1 MNETPAPTR
10 RKLDRRALIIAG
22 VAVVALI
29 FFLLGFIPQ
38 ALKARGV
45 RQERERQATR
55 ISQLETDLARTQA
68 QRDLAL
74 ALGKLGL
81 VLYEVNRN
89 NFANALARSTEF
101 FDALREVTSAPSF
114 SSAVP
119 RGEPFLAMLNRRD
132 EISADLARGDQAVRQ
147 KLSEMYL
154 QFEQALRG

>member
-1 MNETPAPTR
+1 MNETPAPAR
-10 RKLDRRALIIAG
+10 LKIDRRTLTIASVAAALI
-22 VAVVALI
+22 L
-29 FFLLGFIPQ
+29 FLLGFILQ
-38 ALKARGV
+38 ALKARGL
-45 RQERERQATR
+45 QEETRLQATR
-55 ISQLETDLARTQA
+55 IGQLETDLARIGT

-74 ALGKLGL
+74 AHSKLGL

-132 EISADLARGDQAVRQ
+132 EISADLARGDQAARQ
-147 KLSEMYL
+147 KLTEMYL